1 MGSLKAVLTQADI
14 GEMRASSRQVMSG
27 LRWSLDLLTMLLFA
41 SIAISIFLG
50 NSPDAL
56 LGGAE
61 LPRLFRL
68 ALWFGSVYFLIFAG
82 ETIVRYNARKSE
94 NEL

>member
-1 MGSLKAVLTQADI
+1 M
-14 GEMRASSRQVMSG
+14 
-27 LRWSLDLLTMLLFA
+27 
-41 SIAISIFLG
+41 
-50 NSPDAL
+50 PH
-56 LGGAE
+56 
-61 LPRLFRL
+61 LFRL

>member
-1 MGSLKAVLTQADI
+1 
-14 GEMRASSRQVMSG
+14 MSG
-27 LRWSLDLLTMLLFA
+27 LRWSLDFLTLLLFA
-41 SIAISIFLG
+41 TLAISSFLG
-50 NSPDAL
+50 HAPTEI
-56 LGGAE
+56 LGGE
-61 LPRLFRL
+61 DMPHLFRL